1 MSVTITQALFSLAP
15 TAKWY
20 MTDETKYNTLFWV
33 STDIPKPTEQEVNA
47 EIVRLNSAAPFTACI
62 EQAKALLAASDW
74 SVLPDVNISNKS
86 EFEAY
91 RAQLRTL
98 MFNPVA
104 SPVFPTEPQPVWI

>member
-20 MTDETKYNTLFWV
+20 MTDETKYSTLFWL
-33 STDIPKPTEQEVNA
+33 STDIPKPTENQVQD
-47 EIVRLNSAAPFTACI
+47 EITRLTLEEPFTACT
-62 EQAKALLAASDW
+62 EQAKVLLAASDW
-74 SVLPDVNISNKS
+74 SVLPDVNISNKA

-98 MFNPVA
+98 MFNPVQN
-104 SPVFPTEPQPVWI
+104 PVFPTDRKSVV